1 MRIPKS
7 KNAICISVFF
17 FLGFSALAQ
26 EALDGVLAVVGDE
39 IILKSELEQTAQFY
53 ALQLGLNPYTQ
64 KEKMEQLKKEIL
76 ENLINERVLLAK
88 AKEDTIQVDDRKVE
102 AELENRIQALIQQVG
117 SKERLEAQWGAPIS
131 KIKRDNREQVGKMLL
146 VREVLNQ
153 KFKNVQVS
161 RKEVERFY
169 ESIRDSLPEKKPSV
183 RLSQILI
190 TIRPGA
196 ASRESALE
204 KIRAIQ
210 QRIKAGEDFAELAR
224 QYSEDP
230 GTAKRGG
237 ELGFVERGSFFQSFE
252 EAAFR
257 LEPNEV
263 SEIVETPVGFH
274 LIQMIERR
282 GDKINVR
289 HILIRVEKGP
299 QDEIDAK
306 AKIDEIYQRAIS
318 GEDFRKLV
326 KECSEDSVTKE
337 KGGDLGWFTPDEIQI
352 PEFRQVID
360 TLEVGEVSAPFRTQ
374 FGFHIVKLEE
384 KREARKY
391 NLTEDYEDFKARALE
406 LKLQKLREEWIEE
419 LKKNIYIEI
428 KKDLL

>member
-1 MRIPKS
+1 M
-7 KNAICISVFF
+7 AICIFLLF
-17 FLGFSALAQ
+17 FLHFSLSAQ
-26 EALDGVLAVVGDE
+26 EALDGVLAVVGEE

-64 KEKMEQLKKEIL
+64 REKFEQLKKEIL

-88 AKEDTIQVDDRKVE
+88 AKEDTIKIDDRKVE
-102 AELENRIQALIQQVG
+102 AELDNRIQALIQQVG

-131 KIKRDNREQVGKMLL
+131 KIKRDNREQVEKMLL

-190 TIRPGA
+190 TVRPGKK
-196 ASRESALE
+196 SREIALE
-204 KIRAIQ
+204 KIRTIQ
-210 QRIKAGEDFAELAR
+210 QRLKAGEDFAELAR
-224 QYSEDP
+224 AYSEDP

-237 ELGFVERGSFFQSFE
+237 ELGFVERGTFFQSFE

-257 LEPNEV
+257 LEPNEI
-263 SEIVETPVGFH
+263 SDIIETPVGFH

-289 HILIRVEKGP
+289 HILIRIEKSD
-299 QDEIDAK
+299 QDEIEAK
-306 AKIDEIYQRAIS
+306 AQIDQIYQRAIS
-318 GEDFRKLV
+318 GEDFRKLAQ
-326 KECSEDSVTKE
+326 ECSEDSITKE
-337 KGGDLGWFTPDEIQI
+337 KGGDLGWFITDEIQI
-352 PEFRQVID
+352 PEFRNAID
-360 TLEVGEVSAPFRTQ
+360 TLDVGEVSAPFKTQ

-384 KREARKY
+384 KKEARKY
-391 NLTEDYEDFKARALE
+391 NLSEDYEDFKARALE
-406 LKLQKLREEWIEE
+406 LKLQKLREAWIEE